1 MYLIKNDFEYRS
13 WMLDAYFRQDDIF
26 GDTLLT
32 DEEMDD
38 FLFESRPQ
46 EYPCLGMVTPSK
58 TNPLDSDIAFFYRNN
73 INDWAT
79 SMGLINSK

>member
-1 MYLIKNDFEYRS
+1 MHLIKNDFEYRS
-13 WMLDAYFRQDDIF
+13 WMLDAYFRQDNIF

-58 TNPLDSDIAFFYRNN
+58 TNSLDSDIAFFYRNN